1 MHLLLGGLFIFI
13 FGFIFILLSFA
24 FSFIRAGHNF
34 LNTLFGGSTRRSNT
48 SQRQNPYS
56 VGENPNNH
64 TTSGNAHHEGN
75 PNSRQ
80 KRSNKIFDK
89 NEGEYVDFE
98 DV

>member
-1 MHLLLGGLFIFI
+1 MHFLGCLFIFI

-24 FSFIRAGHNF
+24 FSFIRAGRNY
-34 LNTLFGGSTRRSNT
+34 LNSLFGGSTRRTNAS
-48 SQRQNPYS
+48 RQNPY
-56 VGENPNNH
+56 GGGDNPYSH

>member
-1 MHLLLGGLFIFI
+1 MHLFFGCLFIFI

-24 FSFIRAGHNF
+24 FSVIRTGRNY
-34 LNTLFGGSTRRSNT
+34 LNSIFGGSTRRPNA
-48 SQRQNPYS
+48 SQRQNPYGGGDTS
-56 VGENPNNH
+56 YNH

>member
-1 MHLLLGGLFIFI
+1 MHFLGCLFIFI

-24 FSFIRAGHNF
+24 FSFIRAGRNF
-34 LNTLFGGSTRRSNT
+34 LSTLFGGSTAHRPNA

-56 VGENPNNH
+56 AGETSYNH

>member
-1 MHLLLGGLFIFI
+1 MHLLGCLFIFI

-34 LNTLFGGSTRRSNT
+34 LNTLFGGSARRSNT

-56 VGENPNNH
+56 AGENPNNH
-64 TTSGNAHHEGN
+64 TTSGN

>member
-1 MHLLLGGLFIFI
+1 MHFLGCLFIFI

-24 FSFIRAGHNF
+24 FSFIRAGRDY
-34 LNTLFGGSTRRSNT
+34 LKTLFGGAARRPNA
-48 SQRQNPYS
+48 SQRQNSYGSSGSTYS
-56 VGENPNNH
+56 H